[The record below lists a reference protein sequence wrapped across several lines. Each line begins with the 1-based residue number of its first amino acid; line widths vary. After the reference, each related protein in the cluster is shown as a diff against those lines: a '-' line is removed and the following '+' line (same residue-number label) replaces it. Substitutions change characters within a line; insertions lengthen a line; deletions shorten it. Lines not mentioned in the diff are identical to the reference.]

1 MAKYIDLTKEDLEI
15 TSKGTHHIYTFEQG
29 GKKYYFKACD
39 REELLL
45 SLLASEMASSIGIKR
60 LDFKVAY
67 YGEEKGLVSKSYNPY
82 NKEEISIRQILENY
96 HKNVISTHESDFD
109 DEHYLDQTH
118 NLETIWWAL
127 DYYYKNRKEKEEI
140 VSSLMEEIVKYFIFQ
155 ILVGDQDLHY
165 DNIIILDND
174 KPTLAPYFDFD
185 LCFTIE
191 IHEAGEEYCLEAF
204 PTSQGKNTITTI
216 RSFIN
221 ASDKSY
227 ISLVEEMIHKIP
239 PLELLWDK
247 IEKKHPVIVS
257 QRLKNQ
263 TIDAVNESID
273 FLTKV
278 IQENQNNLSK

>member
-1 MAKYIDLTKEDLEI
+1 
-15 TSKGTHHIYTFEQG
+15 
-29 GKKYYFKACD
+29 
-39 REELLL
+39 
-45 SLLASEMASSIGIKR
+45 
-60 LDFKVAY
+60 
-67 YGEEKGLVSKSYNPY
+67 
-82 NKEEISIRQILENY
+82 
-96 HKNVISTHESDFD
+96 
-109 DEHYLDQTH
+109 
-118 NLETIWWAL
+118 
-127 DYYYKNRKEKEEI
+127 
-140 VSSLMEEIVKYFIFQ
+140 MEEIVKYFIFQ